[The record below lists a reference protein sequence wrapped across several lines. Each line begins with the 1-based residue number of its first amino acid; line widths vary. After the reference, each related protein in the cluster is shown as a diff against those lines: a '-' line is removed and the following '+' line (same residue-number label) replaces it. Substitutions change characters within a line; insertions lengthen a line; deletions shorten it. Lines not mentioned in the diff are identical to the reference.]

1 MFNYS
6 FVILCYV
13 VFASKQSFALNWCS
27 SNPLESLLKCLLDEK
42 YISSLASWSQLL
54 DHRIECSRKQCCLP
68 KPWELFDSKIRL
80 VRSYAEC
87 MKKVASLHA
96 KLVYMPEILAMLA
109 FEQRCRKDLADNL
122 PPSFK
127 SYYFQLL
134 PELID
139 E

>member
-1 MFNYS
+1 MFKYS
-6 FVILCYV
+6 FVILCFV

-27 SNPLESLLKCLLDEK
+27 SNPLESLLKCLLEEK
-42 YISSLASWSQLL
+42 YLSSLGWSQLL
-54 DHRIECSRKQCCLP
+54 DHRIECSKEENCLP
-68 KPWELFDSKIRL
+68 KPWELFDSKIKL

-87 MKKVASLHA
+87 MKNVASL
-96 KLVYMPEILAMLA
+96 KKYVVYVPETLAMLA

>member
-27 SNPLESLLKCLLDEK
+27 SNPLESLLKCLLEEK
-42 YISSLASWSQLL
+42 YISSLGWSQLL
-54 DHRIECSRKQCCLP
+54 DHRIECSKEANCLP

-87 MKKVASLHA
+87 MKKVASL
-96 KLVYMPEILAMLA
+96 KKTVVYVPETLAMLA
-109 FEQRCRKDLADNL
+109 IEQRCRKDLADNL

-127 SYYFQLL
+127 SYYLQLL

>member
-1 MFNYS
+1 MG
-6 FVILCYV
+6 
-13 VFASKQSFALNWCS
+13 
-27 SNPLESLLKCLLDEK
+27 
-42 YISSLASWSQLL
+42 WSQLL
-54 DHRIECSRKQCCLP
+54 DHRIECSKEENCLP

-122 PPSFK
+122 PEAYK
-127 SYYFQLL
+127 SNYLPLL
-134 PELID
+134 PELD
-139 E
+139 NK

>member
-1 MFNYS
+1 MFKYS
-6 FVILCYV
+6 FVTFCFV
-13 VFASKQSFALNWCS
+13 VFTSKQSFALKWCS
-27 SNPLESLLKCLLDEK
+27 SNPLESLLKCLLEEK
-42 YISSLASWSQLL
+42 YISSLGWSQLL
-54 DHRIECSRKQCCLP
+54 DHRIECSSKQYCSL

-87 MKKVASLHA
+87 MKNVAKLKK
-96 KLVYMPEILAMLA
+96 KLVYVPETLAMLA